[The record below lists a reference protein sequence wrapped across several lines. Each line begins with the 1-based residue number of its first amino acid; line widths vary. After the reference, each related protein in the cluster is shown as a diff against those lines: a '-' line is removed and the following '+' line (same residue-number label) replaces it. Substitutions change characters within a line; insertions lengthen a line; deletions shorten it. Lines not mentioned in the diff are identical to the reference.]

1 MTRKRASSFQEHGR
15 DRARPLQRWWTTVR
29 HDPVFWPLITLIAL
43 LAFNML
49 FTPNFAR
56 LEVRDSRV
64 FGSLVDVFQNGA
76 PVMLLS
82 IGMTLVI
89 ASCGIDLS
97 VGSIMALAG
106 AVAALLIT
114 REPHPVPVPLAVLAA
129 LAVAGLVG
137 AWNGLLV
144 AHLRLQPIVA
154 TLVMLVAGRGLAQ
167 ALTNDQ
173 KVRFELP
180 AFEFIGNGSL
190 LGLPVPVLIVVGV
203 ALLVFLALRK
213 SVLGTYVAAVG
224 LNASAA
230 RLCGLR
236 VKTIRTFV
244 FAFSGLCAGVA
255 GLIATA
261 DIKEADVANCGLYLE
276 LDAILAVVIGGTSLM
291 GGRPILLGSLIG
303 AAIMQT
309 LTIMLQMRGVI
320 TEHTL
325 IIKALVALAV
335 CYLQTP
341 SFELLAARFLR
352 QRAVQT

>member
-1 MTRKRASSFQEHGR
+1 MSPSARLDRSASPSLWERLRG
-15 DRARPLQRWWTTVR
+15 
-29 HDPVFWPLITLIAL
+29 DPVFWPLLVLGAL
-43 LAFNML
+43 LLFNAL

-56 LEVRDSRV
+56 LEIRDGRV
-64 FGSLVDVFQNGA
+64 FGSLVDLFQNGA
-76 PVMLLS
+76 RVMLLAL
-82 IGMTLVI
+82 GMTLVI
-89 ASCGIDLS
+89 ASGGIDLS
-97 VGSIMALAG
+97 VGSTMALAG

-114 REPHPVPVPLAVLAA
+114 RQPHPLPVPWAVLAA
-129 LAVAGLVG
+129 LGVALLVG
-137 AWNGLLV
+137 CWNGLLV

-167 ALTNDQ
+167 TLTSDQ

-180 AFEFIGNGSL
+180 AFEYLGNGSL
-190 LGLPVPVLIVVGV
+190 LGLPVPVFIVAGL
-203 ALLVFLALRK
+203 ALLLFFALRK
-213 SVLGTYVAAVG
+213 TVLGMYVAAVG
-224 LNASAA
+224 LNPLAA

-236 VKTIRTFV
+236 VASVRICV
-244 FAFSGLCAGVA
+244 YAFSGLCAGLA

-276 LDAILAVVIGGTSLM
+276 LDAILAVVIGGTRLT
-291 GGRPILLGSLIG
+291 GGRPVLLGALIG

-335 CYLQTP
+335 CCLQAPGFQRLT
-341 SFELLAARFLR
+341 ARLGR
-352 QRAVQT
+352 RRALGA

>member
-1 MTRKRASSFQEHGR
+1 MRSRATPSPR
-15 DRARPLQRWWTTVR
+15 RLARWWSMFR
-29 HDPVFWPLITLIAL
+29 RDPVFWPLLALVAL
-43 LAFNML
+43 LLFNIL

-56 LEVRDSRV
+56 LEIRDGRV
-64 FGSLVDVFQNGA
+64 FGSLVDIVQNGA
-76 PVMLLS
+76 PVMLLA

-89 ASCGIDLS
+89 ASAGIDLS
-97 VGSIMALAG
+97 VGSVMALAG
-106 AVAALLIT
+106 AAAALLIT
-114 REPHPVPVPLAVLAA
+114 HEPQPVSVPLAVLAA
-129 LAVAGLVG
+129 LGVALAIG

-144 AHLRLQPIVA
+144 VYLRLQPIVA

-167 ALTNDQ
+167 TLTSDQ

-180 AFEFIGNGSL
+180 AFEWIGNGSV
-190 LGLPVPVLIVVGV
+190 LGLPVPVFIVAGV

-213 SVLGTYVAAVG
+213 TVLGTYLGAVG
-224 LNASAA
+224 LNAPAA

-236 VKTIRTFV
+236 VNAIRIFV
-244 FAFSGLCAGVA
+244 YAFSGLCAGVA

-276 LDAILAVVIGGTSLM
+276 LDAIFAVVIGGTSLM
-291 GGRPILLGSLIG
+291 GGRPILLGSLVG

-309 LTIMLQMRGVI
+309 LTIMLQMHGVI

-325 IIKALVALAV
+325 IIKAVVALAV

-341 SFELLAARFLR
+341 NFELLAARFVR
-352 QRAVQT
+352 RKAVRT

>member
-1 MTRKRASSFQEHGR
+1 MSRSLPTRPGR
-15 DRARPLQRWWTTVR
+15 YGARPLHSWVAFRR
-29 HDPVFWPLITLIAL
+29 SPVFWPLLALVAL
-43 LAFNML
+43 LLFNVF

-56 LEVRDSRV
+56 LEIRDGRL
-64 FGSLVDVFQNGA
+64 FGSLIDILQNGA

-97 VGSIMALAG
+97 VGSMMALAG

-114 REPHPVPVPLAVLAA
+114 RQPQPTPVPLAVLAA
-129 LAVAGLVG
+129 LGVALLVG
-137 AWNGLLV
+137 AWNGMLV

-167 ALTNDQ
+167 TLTGDQ
-173 KVRFELP
+173 KVRFEMP

-190 LGLPVPVLIVVGV
+190 LGLPIPLFIVAGV

-213 SVLGTYVAAVG
+213 TVLGMYLAATG
-224 LNASAA
+224 LNAPAA

-236 VKTIRTFV
+236 VGTIRIFV
-244 FAFSGLCAGVA
+244 YAFSGFCAGVA

-309 LTIMLQMRGVI
+309 LTVMLQMHGVI

-325 IIKALVALAV
+325 IIKAMVALAV
-335 CYLQTP
+335 CFMQSP
-341 SFELLAARFLR
+341 SFEGLTGRVLR
-352 QRAVQT
+352 RGIPQA

>member
-1 MTRKRASSFQEHGR
+1 MTRAVAQ
-15 DRARPLQRWWTTVR
+15 PPRWRRWCTGFR
-29 HDPVFWPLITLIAL
+29 RDPVFWPLLAL
-43 LAFNML
+43 LALLLFNIL

-56 LEVRDSRV
+56 LEIRDGRAY
-64 FGSLVDVFQNGA
+64 GSLIDIVQNGA

-97 VGSIMALAG
+97 VGSLMALAG

-114 REPHPVPVPLAVLAA
+114 REPHPAPVSLAVLAA
-129 LAVAGLVG
+129 LAVALLAG

-144 AHLRLQPIVA
+144 TYLRLQPIVA
-154 TLVMLVAGRGLAQ
+154 TLVMLVVGRGLAMM
-167 ALTNDQ
+167 LTSDQ

-180 AFEFIGNGSL
+180 AFEFIGNGSF
-190 LGLPVPVLIVVGV
+190 LGLPVPLYIVAGV
-203 ALLVFLALRK
+203 ALLVFGALRQT
-213 SVLGTYVAAVG
+213 VLGIYLAAVG
-224 LNASAA
+224 LNTSAA
-230 RLCGLR
+230 RLCGVR
-236 VKTIRTFV
+236 INAIRIAV
-244 FAFSGLCAGVA
+244 YAFSGLCAGIA
-255 GLIATA
+255 GLIVTA

-291 GGRPILLGSLIG
+291 GGRPRLIGSLVG

-325 IIKALVALAV
+325 IIKAVVALAV

-341 SFELLAARFLR
+341 NFELLMSRLLR
-352 QRAVQT
+352 RGVTSP

>member
-1 MTRKRASSFQEHGR
+1 MNVPSASSRRRRGHAW
-15 DRARPLQRWWTTVR
+15 ARFRR
-29 HDPVFWPLITLIAL
+29 DPVFWPLLAL
-43 LAFNML
+43 LALLLFNIV

-56 LEVRDSRV
+56 LEIRDGRV
-64 FGSLVDVFQNGA
+64 FGSLIDIVQNGA
-76 PVMLLS
+76 PVMLMA

-89 ASCGIDLS
+89 AACGIDLS
-97 VGSIMALAG
+97 VGSVMALAG

-114 REPHPVPVPLAVLAA
+114 REPQPLPASLAILAA
-129 LAVAGLVG
+129 LGVALLAG

-144 AHLRLQPIVA
+144 AYLRLQPIVA

-167 ALTNDQ
+167 ALTGDQ

-180 AFEFIGNGSL
+180 AFEFIGNGSI
-190 LGLPVPVLIVVGV
+190 LGLPVPLFLVVGM

-213 SVLGTYVAAVG
+213 TVLGTYLAAVG
-224 LNASAA
+224 LNTPAA

-236 VKTIRTFV
+236 VGAIRVFV
-244 FAFSGLCAGVA
+244 YAFSGLCAGIA
-255 GLIATA
+255 GLIVTA

-291 GGRPILLGSLIG
+291 GGRPNLLGSLVG

-309 LTIMLQMRGVI
+309 LTIMLQMHGVI

-335 CYLQTP
+335 CYMQTP
-341 SFELLAARFLR
+341 SFELLAARLLWR
-352 QRAVQT
+352 KAVRM